1 MRVCMYMY
9 MYISNLGNHS
19 SIISE
24 SRRVVNSSTNKTLV
38 SVFFPFFFSI
48 LAYFVTTAVTSF
60 RSNNSLI
67 MKTVLVL
74 CVTLGLI
81 LLTLGKPMQEGHE
94 AKQLLSDT
102 NLNKK
107 ATFGAYDAKSSIAGN
122 MEVASS
128 DGESTGE
135 SGHQGADDSHR
146 YFPDIAHPRVKDP
159 ERHG

>member
-1 MRVCMYMY
+1 
-9 MYISNLGNHS
+9 
-19 SIISE
+19 
-24 SRRVVNSSTNKTLV
+24 
-38 SVFFPFFFSI
+38 
-48 LAYFVTTAVTSF
+48 
-60 RSNNSLI
+60 

-81 LLTLGKPMQEGHE
+81 LLTLKADAVH

-107 ATFGAYDAKSSIAGN
+107 ATFGAYDSKSSIAGN

-135 SGHQGADDSHR
+135 SGQQGTADSHR

-159 ERHG
+159 ESRG

>member
-1 MRVCMYMY
+1 
-9 MYISNLGNHS
+9 
-19 SIISE
+19 
-24 SRRVVNSSTNKTLV
+24 
-38 SVFFPFFFSI
+38 
-48 LAYFVTTAVTSF
+48 
-60 RSNNSLI
+60 

-107 ATFGAYDAKSSIAGN
+107 ATFGAYDARSSIAGN

-135 SGHQGADDSHR
+135 SGQQGTDDSHR